1 MRLLVGQILLHITDG
16 KVDSEKLA
24 KQAQGAVGQKDV
36 SAVVAALHF
45 VLTSAGAER
54 ATLSNSSSA
63 RTRLSFAPHL
73 VRAAQPSTRWMS
85 WCL

>member
-1 MRLLVGQILLHITDG
+1 VSAQSSVRVRLLVGQILLHITDG

-45 VLTSAGAER
+45 VLTSAGAE
-54 ATLSNSSSA
+54 
-63 RTRLSFAPHL
+63 
-73 VRAAQPSTRWMS
+73 
-85 WCL
+85 CLRSPTAVLRGHV